1 MKRSST
7 ALETPPSRDDH
18 EIIDPDFS
26 RGKNGTKI
34 PIFDTKKHK
43 ITPHFF
49 YLTRSVISSN
59 AATLP
64 ESLAETV
71 VTLDENLC
79 CSCSSTCDKNCSC
92 LNSASSENFVI
103 SSQPNLLDLSKIDSD
118 KIFFCSELC
127 FCQNCDLQLHKFL
140 SKNLNFQIFKTKLK
154 NYGLRCSDK
163 ILKGQ
168 MIAEYVGE
176 IITHAECVA
185 RGDDSYFFHFAE
197 GQPLVDRG
205 DLSSVNEKSERGSND
220 LEMTLRDQKFTAIDA
235 KFFGNHA
242 QE

>member
-1 MKRSST
+1 M
-7 ALETPPSRDDH
+7 ETPPSRDDH

-118 KIFFCSELC
+118 KI
-127 FCQNCDLQLHKFL
+127 
-140 SKNLNFQIFKTKLK
+140 
-154 NYGLRCSDK
+154 LRCSDK

-168 MIAEYVGE
+168 MVAKYVGE

-197 GQPLVDRG
+197 RQPLVDRG
-205 DLSSVNEKSERGSND
+205 DLSSVNEKSERGSID
-220 LEMTLRDQKFTAIDA
+220 LEITLC
-235 KFFGNHA
+235 NV
-242 QE
+242 